1 MKKDKYSLRG
11 VSSKKEDVYNS
22 LKNIKRSIFEN
33 TFCNISANY
42 FDYFKKDYFPVM
54 HSDGAG
60 TKSIIAYLYWKETN
74 DLSVWKGIVQDAVV
88 MNIDDLLCIGATGPF
103 YLSSNIGR
111 NKFLIPSE
119 VISELINSFYLLA
132 SEYEK
137 LGINIIVTGGETA
150 DLGDI
155 IKTVVVDA
163 TVFTFI
169 NKKDIIPVNIKDGNV
184 IVGISSCGTCSYDDY
199 DDSGIGSNGL
209 TFARHE
215 LLSNYYL
222 KNFPETYDSNIKV
235 NLVYCGKYRLT
246 DKIKNTNKNIGQLL
260 LSPTRTYAPVV
271 FEILKKYRNKISGII
286 HCTGGGQTKVL
297 KYLKNNINIV
307 KDNLFEP
314 PLIFKLIQQNSNTPI
329 KQMYEIFNMGHR
341 LEIYTDSKTAQ
352 LIIKIANSF
361 NLKAKVIGKCVSS
374 NDKRIT
380 IKVNN
385 KEYIYK

>member
-1 MKKDKYSLRG
+1 MKKDKYNLRG

-22 LKNIKRSIFEN
+22 LKNIKKSIFEN
-33 TFCNISANY
+33 TFCNVVANY
-42 FDYFKKDYFPVM
+42 FDYIKEDYYPVM

-60 TKSIIAYLYWKETN
+60 TKSVIAYLYWKETG

-103 YLSSNIGR
+103 YLSSNIAR
-111 NKFLIPSE
+111 NKFLITSE
-119 VISELINSFYLLA
+119 VINELINSFYLLA

-137 LGINIIVTGGETA
+137 IGLKLIITGGETA
-150 DLGDI
+150 DIGDI
-155 IKTVVVDA
+155 VKTVVVDA

-184 IVGISSCGTCSYDDY
+184 IVGISSCGTCSYDNY

-215 LLSNYYL
+215 LLSKYYM
-222 KNFPETYDSNIKV
+222 KNFPETYDINIKK

-246 DKIKNTNKNIGQLL
+246 DKVENTKNIGQLL

-271 FEILKKYRNKISGII
+271 FEILKKHRKKICGII

-297 KYLKNNINIV
+297 KYLKDNINIV
-307 KDNLFEP
+307 KDDLFEP
-314 PLIFKLIQQNSNTPI
+314 PLIFKLIQQNSNTPL

-341 LEIYTDSKTAQ
+341 LEIYTDDSTAQ
-352 LIIKIANSF
+352 SIIKIANNY
-361 NLKAKVIGKCVSS
+361 NLKAKVIGKCIKAK
-374 NDKRIT
+374 DKRIT

-385 KEYIYK
+385 EEFIYK